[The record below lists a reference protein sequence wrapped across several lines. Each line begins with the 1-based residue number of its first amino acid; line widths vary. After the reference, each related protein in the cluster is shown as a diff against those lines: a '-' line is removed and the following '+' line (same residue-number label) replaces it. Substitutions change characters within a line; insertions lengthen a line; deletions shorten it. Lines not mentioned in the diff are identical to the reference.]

1 MASSSAKINI
11 VIVNDEV
18 MSFKQYPEESLM
30 EAWYTM
36 QENVENSP
44 NIHTQGVIIRSFYN
58 GISAW
63 GRLFLDSL
71 TNGHFIMGDPSFA
84 NYNLMSFFGN
94 YGKTKE

>member
-1 MASSSAKINI
+1 MASTSANKNI

-18 MSFKQYPEESLM
+18 TSFKQYVEESLM
-30 EAWYTM
+30 EAWYRM

-63 GRLFLDSL
+63 ARLFLNSL
-71 TNGHFIMGDPSFA
+71 TNGHFVTGDPSFA
-84 NYNLMSFFGN
+84 NYTLMSLFGN